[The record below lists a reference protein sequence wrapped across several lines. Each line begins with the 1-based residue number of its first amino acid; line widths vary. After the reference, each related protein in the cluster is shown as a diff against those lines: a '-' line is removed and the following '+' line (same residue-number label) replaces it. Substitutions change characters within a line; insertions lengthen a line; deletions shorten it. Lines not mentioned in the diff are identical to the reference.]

1 VDTPGYVKP
10 THQYGS
16 GGCEENW
23 AGTDFTV
30 RNDESAPELAC
41 DAA

>member
-10 THQYGS
+10 THGYGAAD
-16 GGCEENW
+16 GEGEW

-30 RNDESAPELAC
+30 RNDESAPEQAS
-41 DAA
+41 AAA